1 MADTIF
7 RTKVTHETQT
17 TKPIKVTEKTDEVVT
32 ANVEPPYTEYA
43 TIHNHPF
50 TVDYFQ
56 LGDTWRDQYGGFEK
70 EVETIEGYF
79 KRRIQQGELQDET
92 KAVKEHL
99 KKLYKLCSIDKN
111 ERVTMQIEKLAAY
124 MEFINKTD
132 DIKFNYK
139 KYGNW

>member
-50 TVDYFQ
+50 TVDISSWEIHGRISM
-56 LGDTWRDQYGGFEK
+56 GD
-70 EVETIEGYF
+70 
-79 KRRIQQGELQDET
+79 
-92 KAVKEHL
+92 L
-99 KKLYKLCSIDKN
+99 KKRLKRLKDILNGEFSKENFKTKQKRLKN
-111 ERVTMQIEKLAAY
+111 I
-124 MEFINKTD
+124 
-132 DIKFNYK
+132 
-139 KYGNW
+139 